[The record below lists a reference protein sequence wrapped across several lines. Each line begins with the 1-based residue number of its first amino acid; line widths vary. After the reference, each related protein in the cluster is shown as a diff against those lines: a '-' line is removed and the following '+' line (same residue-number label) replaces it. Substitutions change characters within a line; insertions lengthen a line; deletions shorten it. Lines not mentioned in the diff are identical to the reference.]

1 MAGSCARTEILVG
14 QLGLAQLAESH
25 VVIAGL
31 GSIPGAVIA
40 GILIGLSQGAAT
52 IWYPEAT
59 NVVVYLMM
67 GLTIIFRPQGLFGTR

>member
-31 GSIPGAVIA
+31 VESVELA
-40 GILIGLSQGAAT
+40 Q
-52 IWYPEAT
+52 
-59 NVVVYLMM
+59 N
-67 GLTIIFRPQGLFGTR
+67 LFVEQELAN